1 MIDVMDFIAAIED
14 ARTPTPV
21 LSPVDAAFLAEA
33 EEKMKAVDILYRG
46 YCRFCGAPL
55 PRLTGSC
62 DPCRRIERISN
73 IRKSRELGHVCI
85 RCGADISH
93 KGKGSFLCDLCKDK
107 RHKAQQAEH
116 SAARWNLRKVVA

>member
-33 EEKMKAVDILYRG
+33 EEKMKAADVLYRG
-46 YCRFCGAPL
+46 YCRFCGAPI
-55 PRLTGSC
+55 PSLTGSC

-85 RCGADISH
+85 HCGTVID
-93 KGKGSFLCDLCKDK
+93 KGKGSFLCDPCKK
-107 RHKAQQAEH
+107 VRHKAQQAEH
-116 SAARWNLRKVVA
+116 SAARSKLRKVVA